1 MRKNILKHQDIINT
15 YNPQQQEQSNLYFK
29 YKKIKKENSNWGYKK
44 IAKAINQPIHK
55 TRWWHTNKHIPTPI
69 QTINW
74 LKEKNLTPLNEGNQ
88 IINLVSKILGT
99 TFGDGGIFSNLNGIF
114 FSSSEIDSIKE
125 FEKDLELIFGKEI
138 RKNSRIIEGG
148 VYGHSWCYQNT
159 NRNVIRFFQ
168 ALGAPVGKKSNLE
181 IKIPEWVITNPQ
193 LQDSFFSSFFGN
205 EIGIPKI
212 HKDNKRTNSLDLG
225 LVCKKMLYKNRI
237 IFLKQIQNY
246 LKSKN
251 INADKIYTRQHKE
264 DKNSFIIK
272 LAINLNF
279 DNLMNLNKEINLS
292 YSDNKQKRLVQTL
305 NKLKEIKLQRYNQL
319 SNTRNQLTQRN
330 YSREWIKNNL
340 RLTEKS
346 LKFIMYQEILE
357 KWY

>member
-1 MRKNILKHQDIINT
+1 M
-15 YNPQQQEQSNLYFK
+15 
-29 YKKIKKENSNWGYKK
+29 
-44 IAKAINQPIHK
+44 
-55 TRWWHTNKHIPTPI
+55 
-69 QTINW
+69 
-74 LKEKNLTPLNEGNQ
+74 
-88 IINLVSKILGT
+88 
-99 TFGDGGIFSNLNGIF
+99 
-114 FSSSEIDSIKE
+114 
-125 FEKDLELIFGKEI
+125 
-138 RKNSRIIEGG
+138 
-148 VYGHSWCYQNT
+148 
-159 NRNVIRFFQ
+159 
-168 ALGAPVGKKSNLE
+168 
-181 IKIPEWVITNPQ
+181 ITNPQ

-346 LKFIMYQEILE
+346 LKFIMDQEILE

>member
-74 LKEKNLTPLNEGNQ
+74 
-88 IINLVSKILGT
+88 
-99 TFGDGGIFSNLNGIF
+99 
-114 FSSSEIDSIKE
+114 IKE

-346 LKFIMYQEILE
+346 LKFIMDQEILE